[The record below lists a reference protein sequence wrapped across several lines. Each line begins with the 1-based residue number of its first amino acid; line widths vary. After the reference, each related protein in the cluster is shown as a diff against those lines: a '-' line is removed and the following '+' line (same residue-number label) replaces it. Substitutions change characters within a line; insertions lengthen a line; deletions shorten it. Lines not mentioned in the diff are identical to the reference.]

1 LKVLFLQDH
10 RETGGAAR
18 AASRFAAALRK
29 LGVEV
34 LVAAGDRGSGLGHDL
49 VTGKPARGWGRVREL
64 LRGKDANK
72 KSRQRR
78 AERAWEQII
87 HDSHPDLI
95 WVHNIQGACKWG
107 WSPKM
112 VEAALRAAPVLWTL
126 HDMWALGD
134 GPSYFPETELK
145 HRWNLSPLR
154 KLREARPEGCL
165 TTLTPSVWLRDLVR
179 SVDTGPCEA
188 WPNPLDTTAF
198 QPMDRESVRRSLG
211 LGDEDILLMA
221 AAENLADPR
230 KGIDLLEEA
239 WKQGIRGSRRVWLG
253 LAGRNCPPSLRTDP
267 QVVEFGSVASEQR
280 MAQLMSAADLFLHPA
295 RVESYGLVLEEAQ
308 ACGTPVVAFAGGGVE
323 ETFVDGTTGWRIEN
337 KSAYGIGNIVQGLL
351 QDLPSLRKARGAC
364 RAHMMKKH
372 RHDTFAKSWHPF
384 LAGCLD
390 GKLKKRSAEPRP
402 PL

>member
-10 RETGGAAR
+10 LSTGGAAR
-18 AASRFAAALRK
+18 AASRCAAELRK

-34 LVAAGDRGSGLGHDL
+34 EVAAGDVAPGPGQHL
-49 VTGKPARGWGRVREL
+49 VSGKPKRGWGRLRQLFQDDETRRKCRQDKAEQAWGKAIREF
-64 LRGKDANK
+64 RP
-72 KSRQRR
+72 
-78 AERAWEQII
+78 E
-87 HDSHPDLI
+87 LI
-95 WVHNIQGACKWG
+95 WIHNIHAAFKWG
-107 WSPKM
+107 WGLRM
-112 VEAALRAAPVLWTL
+112 VEVALRAAPVLWTL

-165 TTLTPSVWLRDLVR
+165 TTLTPSVWLRDLVS

-239 WKQGIRGSRRVWLG
+239 WKQGIRGFRKVWLG

-337 KSAYGIGNIVQGLL
+337 KSAYGLGNIVQGLL

-372 RHDTFAKSWHPF
+372 RHNTFANSWHPL

-390 GKLKKRSAEPRP
+390 GKQKKD
-402 PL
+402 